1 MKIFIDVSPGF
12 YKTKLFN
19 ELGKRIEILV
29 VYTSDY
35 DKSSRNKDFL
45 GENIHFPY
53 VKLTGS
59 KLKQWFSIIRI
70 LCTKKYEEVVVGGY
84 TSLSD
89 WIPVIFS
96 SKKKNAVIVESTIRE
111 TKLTGYRTYLKQ
123 LFFKR
128 VHRAYVCGTP
138 HEKLARAF
146 GFEGEA
152 VIWNSVGLINRVPSP
167 VYNPRSVVKHF
178 LFVGRLIPVKNLPWL
193 IERFSYH
200 KELELHIIGF
210 GEEKEHLEQLIH
222 TTNIHLMGAVN
233 NVELSSYYQK
243 ADVFIL
249 PSLTETWG
257 LVVEEALNNGLPVM
271 LSNMV
276 GSADDLIIKNDAGV
290 VFNVNDIDDFEE
302 KLALICD
309 VEQYNRIREN
319 IIKIDFEKREKSI
332 INAFVN

>member
-12 YKTKLFN
+12 YKTRLFN
-19 ELGKRIEILV
+19 ELNKKIDIFV
-29 VYTSDY
+29 VYTTDY
-35 DKSSRNKDFL
+35 DESSRNKDFL
-45 GENIHFPY
+45 GENIHYPY

-59 KLKQWFSIIRI
+59 KLKQWFSIIKI
-70 LCTKKYEEVVVGGY
+70 LFTKKYEEVVVGGY
-84 TSLSD
+84 TSFSD
-89 WIPVIFS
+89 WIPVLFS
-96 SKKKNAVIVESTIRE
+96 SRKKNAVIVESTIRE
-111 TKLTGYRTYLKQ
+111 TKLSGYRTYLKR

-128 VHRAYVCGTP
+128 VHRAYVCGMP

-146 GFEGEA
+146 GFKGET
-152 VIWNSVGLINRVPSP
+152 VIWHSVGLINRVKTPA
-167 VYNPRSVVKHF
+167 YNPRSVVKHF

-193 IERFSYH
+193 IDRFSFH
-200 KELELHIIGF
+200 PELELDIVGF

-222 TTNIHLMGAVN
+222 TPNIRLIGAVN

-290 VFNVNDIDDFEE
+290 AFTVNNVDDFEA

-309 VEQYNRIREN
+309 VDNYNRIREN
-319 IIKIDFEKREKSI
+319 IIKIDFEERERSI